1 VLQLIRTAY
10 VRCIETRGLVTGPY
24 LIEVLLAAL
33 GIAVNPPA
41 VIAAILLVAS
51 SRRKALAFAGGWV
64 FGLFIVGSIVMV
76 AGDAANQSGGSSLPM
91 LVVKVAVGMTLLGL
105 AVMKWRSHRTSG
117 DKELPGWMSR
127 LSNISA
133 PRAFLAAAMYA
144 ALNPKTIALN
154 AAGVVAIL
162 GASLAIETEWTALVA
177 FMLVASLSVTA
188 PVVFSVFAP
197 RRSAEVLALAERWL
211 GENSAM
217 VAAAVL
223 LVLGLMVLFSG
234 AEGLAQIYR
243 PA

>member
-1 VLQLIRTAY
+1 MM
-10 VRCIETRGLVTGPY
+10 EELVTGPL

-64 FGLFIVGSIVMV
+64 IGLFIVGSIVMV
-76 AGDAANQSGGSSLPM
+76 VGDAVGQSGGSSVPM
-91 LVVKVAVGMTLLGL
+91 LLVKVAVGIALRGL
-105 AVMKWRSHRTSG
+105 AGMKWRSHRTSG

-127 LSNISA
+127 LYNISA

-144 ALNPKTIALN
+144 ALNPKTIAFN

-162 GASLAIETEWTALVA
+162 GASLAVESEWAALVA
-177 FMLVASLSVTA
+177 FVLLASLSVTA
-188 PVVFSVFAP
+188 PVAFSVFAP

-211 GENSAM
+211 GDNSAV

-223 LVLGLMVLFSG
+223 LVLGLMVLYSG
-234 AEGLAQIYR
+234 VEGLAQIYR

>member
-1 VLQLIRTAY
+1 M
-10 VRCIETRGLVTGPY
+10 EELVIGPL

-76 AGDAANQSGGSSLPM
+76 AGDVVGRSDGSSVPM
-91 LVVKVAVGMTLLGL
+91 LVAKVAVGIALLGL
-105 AVMKWRSHRTSG
+105 ASMKWRSHRTSG

-127 LSNISA
+127 LYNISA
-133 PRAFLAAAMYA
+133 PRAFLAAALYA
-144 ALNPKTIALN
+144 ALNPKTIVFV

-162 GASLAIETEWTALVA
+162 DASLAATAEWTALVA
-177 FMLVASLSVTA
+177 FVLLASLSVTV
-188 PVVFSVFAP
+188 PVAFSVVAP
-197 RRSAEVLALAERWL
+197 RRSEEVLAHAERWL
-211 GENSAM
+211 GDNSAL

-223 LVLGLMVLFSG
+223 LVLGLMILLSG
-234 AEGLAQIYR
+234 GEGLAQIYG